1 MLDDSSSDDEEFV
14 NSETETT
21 SSGRAGGAKEEI
33 AKAEGVLRSNSS
45 YVSLSGNQLM
55 TKRMKDDTLDHS
67 KVLSESKHPITRVC
81 LTGGPCAGK
90 TTALA
95 TLSTVLQ

>member
-1 MLDDSSSDDEEFV
+1 MEDDLSHVDTQS
-14 NSETETT
+14 T
-21 SSGRAGGAKEEI
+21 GRGAGGAKEEI

-45 YVSLSGNQLM
+45 FVDLDNSGGQML
-55 TKRMKDDTLDHS
+55 TKRMKDESLDHS
-67 KVLSESKHPITRVC
+67 KVLSASKHPITRIC

-95 TLSTVLQ
+95 TLSTVL